1 MIKKSPLDWL
11 TVVGFGLAL
20 AAHLV
25 PVAQAEPST
34 PPVPSPASAPI
45 VPPPPAPGE
54 LLSPSRETG
63 DPTEHDAVD
72 SSASLGERPD
82 DVVGSPHDC
91 LVIRKTTSHIDVTM
105 PRILPLNDSFP
116 TQADGETA
124 VDADLRALNDIV
136 TSTVAAATSLESG
149 YQRSNFEAFASA
161 VVEVSALSTER
172 RSQKLT
178 QPAPAEWVV
187 KLTHALDTWSRSYS
201 RLKNS
206 CYM

>member
-1 MIKKSPLDWL
+1 
-11 TVVGFGLAL
+11 
-20 AAHLV
+20 
-25 PVAQAEPST
+25 
-34 PPVPSPASAPI
+34 
-45 VPPPPAPGE
+45 
-54 LLSPSRETG
+54 
-63 DPTEHDAVD
+63 
-72 SSASLGERPD
+72 
-82 DVVGSPHDC
+82 
-91 LVIRKTTSHIDVTM
+91 M